1 MEVEVEGMMLVEI
14 QGGDEVTR
22 ITLRVE
28 VVDVK
33 VV

>member
-14 QGGDEVTR
+14 QGGDEVT
-22 ITLRVE
+22 LRVE
-28 VVDVK
+28 IVDVK